1 MGKFAEEFD
10 AKRAPTLKALAAM
23 SDVIVTI
30 VPDGKIVR
38 QICFGSDG
46 DDAGDRLAGAFKP
59 GAIVVDMSSSAPTG
73 TRALGDALQKL
84 GVTLIDGPEKGRG
97 SGRGRGWQYV

>member
-73 TRALGDALQKL
+73 TRALGDALQKDRKSTRL
-84 GVTLIDGPEKGRG
+84 NSSHSCASRMP
-97 SGRGRGWQYV
+97 SSA